1 MGRVIDEGDTIRVR
15 TGYVPRKQAIE
26 FHNRKQRYACLVA
39 HRRFGKTVAA
49 INDLIRACYTTPLDN
64 VRVAYIAPYLS
75 QSKAIAWDYLLEY
88 TAAIPDIK
96 VNIAELRIDFPNGAR
111 IRLFGA
117 DNYNAMRGLYFD
129 AVVLDE
135 PADFPASA
143 WPTVIR
149 PALADRKGKATFIGT
164 PKGKN
169 EFWEIYNDAKDDP
182 NWYSAMFKASETS
195 ILDESELVEAR
206 RAMGND
212 RYEQEFECSFEAA
225 IQGAYYAVE
234 MKTATS
240 DGRIGRVPYDPAL
253 GVVTA
258 WDLGIGDSTAI
269 WFAQY
274 TGQEIRIIDY
284 HENSG
289 VGLDAYAK
297 ALSEK
302 PYHYEQHILP
312 HDVQV
317 KELGTGKSRL
327 ETLEALGIRDI
338 EIAPKL
344 AVDDGIQAAR
354 SMLARCWFDG
364 GNCERGI
371 EALRQYRRDFDEKLK
386 TWRGRPLHD
395 WTSHGAD
402 AFRYL
407 AVGYRPVSGWGDGP
421 IRRNLRGIA

>member
-1 MGRVIDEGDTIRVR
+1 MATRTIKYR
-15 TGYVPRKQAIE
+15 PRKLLKP
-26 FHNRKQRYACLVA
+26 FHKRSQRYAIIVA

-49 INDLIRACYTTPLDN
+49 INDLIKDALTIPRKN
-64 VRVAYIAPYLS
+64 VRVAYIAPYYR
-75 QSKAIAWDYLLEY
+75 QAKAIAWDYLLEY
-88 TAAIPDIK
+88 TKDIEGS
-96 VNIAELRIDFPNGAR
+96 VANASELRVDFPNGAR

-117 DNYNAMRGLYFD
+117 DNYDAMRGLYFD

-135 PADFPASA
+135 PADFPANA

-149 PALADRKGKATFIGT
+149 PSLSDRKGRATFIGT

-169 EFWEIYNDAKDDP
+169 EFWDIWHEAQDDP
-182 NWYSAMFKASETS
+182 NWYAEMFKASETS
-195 ILDESELVEAR
+195 ILDQEELDEAR
-206 RAMGND
+206 RTMGDD
-212 RYEQEFECSFEAA
+212 RYLQEFECSFEAA
-225 IQGAYYAVE
+225 IVGAFFSRE
-234 MKTATS
+234 MKEATEQE
-240 DGRIGRVPYDPAL
+240 RITSVPYDRAAS
-253 GVVTA
+253 VVTA

-269 WFAQY
+269 WFAQFV
-274 TGQEIRIIDY
+274 GREVRIIDY
-284 HENSG
+284 YENSG
-289 VGLDAYAK
+289 VGLDHYAK
-297 ALSEK
+297 VLLDK
-302 PYHYEQHILP
+302 DYQYEQHILP

-327 ETLEALGIRDI
+327 ETLDALGIRNI

-344 AVDDGIQAAR
+344 AVEDGIQAAR
-354 SMLARCWFDG
+354 TMIPKCWFDAD
-364 GNCERGI
+364 NCTRGI

-407 AVGYRPVSGWGDGP
+407 AVGYRRESDWGEP

>member
-1 MGRVIDEGDTIRVR
+1 MEVIEIDYT
-15 TGYVPRKQAIE
+15 PRLQARE
-26 FHNRKQRYACLVA
+26 FHDRTERFAVLVA

-49 INDLIRACYTTPLDN
+49 VNDLIRDALTIDLPN

-75 QSKAIAWDYLLEY
+75 QSKAVAWDYALEY
-88 TAAIPDIK
+88 TRDIPHIK
-96 VNIAELRIDFPNGAR
+96 VNHSELRIDFPNGAR
-111 IRLFGA
+111 FRLFGA

-135 PADFPASA
+135 MADFPASA

-149 PALADRKGKATFIGT
+149 PAIVDRKGRATIIGT

-169 EFWEIYNDAKDDP
+169 EFWEMYDYAKSHP
-182 NWYSAMFKASETS
+182 EWWCRMFKASETD
-195 ILDESELVEAR
+195 ILDADELEEAKR
-206 RAMGND
+206 TMGED

-225 IQGAYYAVE
+225 IQGAYYAQE
-234 MKTATS
+234 MKTATT
-240 DGRIGRVPYDPAL
+240 DGRVTNVPYDPAV
-253 GVVTA
+253 GVTTA

-269 WFAQY
+269 FFAQY
-274 TGQEIRIIDY
+274 VGQEIRIIDY
-284 HENSG
+284 YESSG
-289 VGLDAYAK
+289 VGLDHYAK
-297 ALSEK
+297 VLSEK
-302 PYHYEQHILP
+302 GYHYVEHILP

-317 KELGTGKSRL
+317 KELGTGKSRI
-327 ETLEALGIRDI
+327 ETLDALGISDI
-338 EIAPKL
+338 TIAPKL

-354 SMLARCWFDG
+354 SMIARCWFDEED
-364 GNCERGI
+364 CARGI
-371 EALRQYRRDFDEKLK
+371 EALRQYRREFDERLK

-407 AVGYRPVSGWGDGP
+407 AVGKQTRQDWGEP

>member
-1 MGRVIDEGDTIRVR
+1 MARVIEVDQEIDYKPRDQIR
-15 TGYVPRKQAIE
+15 A
-26 FHNRKQRYACLVA
+26 FHNRKERFAIIVA

-49 INDLIRACYTTPLDN
+49 INDLIRSCFEIDRPN

-75 QSKAIAWDYLLEY
+75 QAKAVAWDYALEF
-88 TAAIPDIK
+88 TRDIPEIK
-96 VNIAELRIDFPNGAR
+96 VNHSELRIDFLNGAR
-111 IRLFGA
+111 FRLFGA

-135 PADFPASA
+135 MADFPASA
-143 WPTVIR
+143 WSNVIR
-149 PALADRKGKATFIGT
+149 PALADRRGSATFIST

-169 EFWEIYNDAKDDP
+169 EFWELWHEAQDDP
-182 NWYSAMFKASETS
+182 NWFTAMLKASDTS
-195 ILDESELVEAR
+195 ILDQEELDEAR
-206 RAMGND
+206 RTMGDD

-225 IQGAYYAVE
+225 IQGAFYAKE
-234 MKTATS
+234 MKEATE
-240 DGRIGRVPYDPAL
+240 DGRITRVPYDRAAS
-253 GVVTA
+253 VITA

-274 TGQEIRIIDY
+274 VAQEIRIIDY
-284 HENSG
+284 YENSG
-289 VGLDAYAK
+289 VGLDHYAK
-297 ALSEK
+297 VLFDKE
-302 PYHYEQHILP
+302 YHYEQHILP

-327 ETLEALGIRDI
+327 ETLDALGIRNI

-344 AVDDGIQAAR
+344 AVEDGIQAAR
-354 SMLARCWFDG
+354 TMIPKCWFDAD
-364 GNCERGI
+364 NCTRGV

-407 AVGYRPVSGWGDGP
+407 AVGYRSQSDWGEP

>member
-1 MGRVIDEGDTIRVR
+1 MENLVKVKLEID
-15 TGYVPRKQAIE
+15 YKPRDQIKAFHDRKERFAII
-26 FHNRKQRYACLVA
+26 VA

-49 INDLIRACYTTPLDN
+49 INDLIRSCFVIDRPN

-75 QSKAIAWDYLLEY
+75 QAKAVAWDYALEF
-88 TAAIPDIK
+88 TRDIPEIK
-96 VNIAELRIDFPNGAR
+96 VNHSELRIDFLNGSR
-111 IRLFGA
+111 FRLFGA

-135 PADFPASA
+135 MADFPASA
-143 WPTVIR
+143 WSNVIR
-149 PALADRKGKATFIGT
+149 PALADRRGSATFIST

-169 EFWEIYNDAKDDP
+169 EFWELWHEAQDDP
-182 NWYSAMFKASETS
+182 NWFTAMLKASETS
-195 ILDESELVEAR
+195 ILDQEELDEAR
-206 RAMGND
+206 RTMGDD

-225 IQGAYYAVE
+225 IQGAFYAKE
-234 MKTATS
+234 MKEATE
-240 DGRIGRVPYDPAL
+240 DGRITRVPYDRAAS
-253 GVVTA
+253 VITA

-269 WFAQY
+269 WFAQFV
-274 TGQEIRIIDY
+274 GQEIRIIDY
-284 HENSG
+284 YENSG
-289 VGLDAYAK
+289 VGLDHYAK
-297 ALSEK
+297 VLLDKE
-302 PYHYEQHILP
+302 YHYEQHILP

-327 ETLEALGIRDI
+327 ETLDALGIRNI

-344 AVDDGIQAAR
+344 AVEDGIQAAR
-354 SMLARCWFDG
+354 TMIPKCWFDED
-364 GNCERGI
+364 NCTRGI

-407 AVGYRPVSGWGDGP
+407 AVGYRRESDWGEP